1 MLQKAFQRT
10 QTMSLFQKN
19 LAFRSMRTVENKN
32 YVMPE
37 SVEDIITSL
46 DKKRPTFTLLY
57 FSAAWNPMCAKIE
70 RDYENLTV

>member
-19 LAFRSMRTVENKN
+19 LAFRSMRTIENKN

-37 SVEDIITSL
+37 SVEDIIRSL
-46 DKKRPTFTLLY
+46 DK
-57 FSAAWNPMCAKIE
+57 
-70 RDYENLTV
+70 